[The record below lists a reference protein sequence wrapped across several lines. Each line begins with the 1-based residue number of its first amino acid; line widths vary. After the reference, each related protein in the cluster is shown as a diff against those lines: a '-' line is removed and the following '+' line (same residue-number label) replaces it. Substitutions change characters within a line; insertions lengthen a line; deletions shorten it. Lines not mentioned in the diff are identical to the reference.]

1 MNVNKDPTPE
11 ASQLLVIKQI
21 SDGLE
26 DVAGAIQERVSRCEP
41 ESYLW
46 TGNNMLEK
54 WKVILKNKTYFE
66 KMLKSVNQHKFHEV
80 YNNDNKDGVSAKC

>member
-41 ESYLW
+41 ESYL
-46 TGNNMLEK
+46 
-54 WKVILKNKTYFE
+54 
-66 KMLKSVNQHKFHEV
+66 
-80 YNNDNKDGVSAKC
+80 